1 MPSAIFLY
9 EIDPSF
15 GPNILAEYYL
25 NIDDKVPPN
34 ILKEFS
40 EKHKVKEVLDATVR
54 KENIRYY
61 SRKVNAE
68 SLQKDNIYLGFI
80 LREGEDL
87 ISLKSLFQKIEE
99 SVIQN
104 YTSDKTN
111 MSEVLKKTLNS
122 ALSLME
128 KLKEPT
134 IVKETINEKTKQLLD
149 EEKLQEARELIDLGE
164 ELPERLSAEVRLGE
178 QFITEKFY
186 KKAKRSF
193 LKAAELAAKI
203 QEEEIV
209 SFLKNKAEQV
219 GKFPDLIKERE
230 DLYKVLE
237 QVFNDLESN
246 RLYLY
251 GDLAEPIDR
260 LLYLSNTF
268 EEDELIKNLTEL
280 KKSTHNA
287 TQLAKELYRL
297 DKKIKEL
304 FNKV

>member
-25 NIDDKVPPN
+25 DIDDKVPPN

-40 EKHKVKEVLDATVR
+40 EKHKIKEVLDATVR

>member
-25 NIDDKVPPN
+25 DIDDKVPPN

-40 EKHKVKEVLDATVR
+40 EKHKAKEFLDATAR

-104 YTSDKTN
+104 YTSDKTK

-164 ELPERLSAEVRLGE
+164 EVPERLSAEVRLGE

-193 LKAAELAAKI
+193 LKAAELAASV

-219 GKFPDLIKERE
+219 GNFPDLIKERE

-268 EEDELIKNLTEL
+268 EEDELIKTLTEL
-280 KKSTHNA
+280 KRRTYNA

>member
-1 MPSAIFLY
+1 MPSTIFLY

-25 NIDDKVPPN
+25 DIDDKVPPN

-104 YTSDKTN
+104 YTSDKTK
-111 MSEVLKKTLNS
+111 MRDVLKKTLNS

-164 ELPERLSAEVRLGE
+164 EIPERLSAEVRLGE

-209 SFLKNKAEQV
+209 SFLKNKAEQI

-230 DLYKVLE
+230 DLYKVLV
-237 QVFNDLESN
+237 QVFNNLESN

-251 GDLAEPIDR
+251 GDFAEPIDR

-268 EEDELIKNLTEL
+268 EEEELIKNLTEL
-280 KKSTHNA
+280 KKSTYNA

>member
-25 NIDDKVPPN
+25 DIDDKIPPN

>member
-25 NIDDKVPPN
+25 DIDDKVPPD

-40 EKHKVKEVLDATVR
+40 EKHKDKEFLDVTAR

-68 SLQKDNIYLGFI
+68 SLQKDNFYLGFI

-87 ISLKSLFQKIEE
+87 ISLKSLFQKFED

-104 YTSDKTN
+104 YTSDKTK
-111 MSEVLKKTLNS
+111 MSEVLKNTLNS
-122 ALSLME
+122 ALGLME

-164 ELPERLSAEVRLGE
+164 EIPERLSAEVRLGE
-178 QFITEKFY
+178 QFLTEKFY

-209 SFLKNKAEQV
+209 SFLKSKAEQV
-219 GKFPDLIKERE
+219 GNFPDLIKERE
-230 DLYKVLE
+230 DLYKVLD

-268 EEDELIKNLTEL
+268 EEDELIKTLTEL
-280 KKSTHNA
+280 KKSTYNA

>member
-25 NIDDKVPPN
+25 DIDDKVPPN

-40 EKHKVKEVLDATVR
+40 EKHKNKEFLDATTR
-54 KENIRYY
+54 NENIRYY

-68 SLQKDNIYLGFI
+68 SLQKDNFYLGFI

-87 ISLKSLFQKIEE
+87 ISLKSLFQKFEK

-104 YTSDKTN
+104 YASDKTE
-111 MSEVLKKTLNS
+111 MSEVLKNTLNS

-164 ELPERLSAEVRLGE
+164 EIPERLSAEVREGE
-178 QFITEKFY
+178 QFLTEKFY

-209 SFLKNKAEQV
+209 LFLKNKAEQV
-219 GKFPDLIKERE
+219 GNFPDLIKERE

-268 EEDELIKNLTEL
+268 EEDELIKTLTEL

>member
-25 NIDDKVPPN
+25 DIDDKVPPN

-164 ELPERLSAEVRLGE
+164 EIPERLSAEVRLGE
-178 QFITEKFY
+178 QFIIEKFY

-268 EEDELIKNLTEL
+268 EEEELIKNLTEL
-280 KKSTHNA
+280 KKSTYNA

>member
-25 NIDDKVPPN
+25 DIDDKVPPN

-193 LKAAELAAKI
+193 LKAAELAAKV

-209 SFLKNKAEQV
+209 SFLKNKAEQI

-268 EEDELIKNLTEL
+268 EEEELIKNLTEL
-280 KKSTHNA
+280 KKSTYNA

>member
-25 NIDDKVPPN
+25 DIDHKVPPN

-40 EKHKVKEVLDATVR
+40 EKHKDKEFFDVTTRNED
-54 KENIRYY
+54 IRYY

-68 SLQKDNIYLGFI
+68 SIKKDNFYLGFI

-87 ISLKSLFQKIEE
+87 LSLKSLFQKFEK
-99 SVIQN
+99 SVVQN
-104 YTSDKTN
+104 YASDKAK
-111 MSEVLKKTLNS
+111 MSDVLKNTLNS

-164 ELPERLSAEVRLGE
+164 EIPERLSAEVKEGE
-178 QFITEKFY
+178 QFLANKFY

-203 QEEEIV
+203 QEDEIAL
-209 SFLKNKAEQV
+209 FLENKAEQV
-219 GKFPDLIKERE
+219 SNFPDLIKERE

-237 QVFNDLESN
+237 QVFHDLESN

-260 LLYLSNTF
+260 LLYLSNNLE
-268 EEDELIKNLTEL
+268 EEDLIKTLTEL

>member
-1 MPSAIFLY
+1 MPSTIFLY

-25 NIDDKVPPN
+25 DIDDKVPPN

-40 EKHKVKEVLDATVR
+40 EKHKVKEFLDVTAR

-104 YTSDKTN
+104 YTSDKTK
-111 MSEVLKKTLNS
+111 MSEVLKNTLNS

-164 ELPERLSAEVRLGE
+164 EIPERLSAEVRLGE
-178 QFITEKFY
+178 QFLTEKFY

-209 SFLKNKAEQV
+209 LFLKNKAEQV
-219 GKFPDLIKERE
+219 GNFPDLIKERE

-268 EEDELIKNLTEL
+268 EEDELIKTLTEL

>member
-25 NIDDKVPPN
+25 DIDDKVPPN

-268 EEDELIKNLTEL
+268 EEDELIKTLTEL
-280 KKSTHNA
+280 KKVLIM
-287 TQLAKELYRL
+287 QL
-297 DKKIKEL
+297 
-304 FNKV
+304 N

>member
-1 MPSAIFLY
+1 MPSTIFLY

-122 ALSLME
+122 ALSLIE